1 VQAQAEEEEAA
12 AAQEEEGGQEAQS
25 GSTKHSAW
33 AYEAIDEEQL
43 EQQQRDLKQ
52 QGVKETGAEMQAFG
66 HLCGRLANGDDNAGD
81 ITDNPAAFHRA
92 RCSGRREFS
101 TPSPEQRA
109 CASD

>member
-1 VQAQAEEEEAA
+1 MVTAEAFDDVQRGKALQSVVAQRLILCQRECR
-12 AAQEEEGGQEAQS
+12 QR
-25 GSTKHSAW
+25 
-33 AYEAIDEEQL
+33 
-43 EQQQRDLKQ
+43 QQQRDLKQ

-81 ITDNPAAFHRA
+81 ITDNPAAFHRP